1 MNMQKDLNERIK
13 KAQKEADAA
22 LARWHAARDE
32 ARTDGT
38 MSTEMERES
47 WPLSELNTYG
57 EKMAV
62 AGELCDMLQKLLDEK
77 HAAELDLLD
86 E

>member
-1 MNMQKDLNERIK
+1 MNMQKDLNERIE

-22 LARWHAARDE
+22 LARWHTARDE
-32 ARTDGT
+32 ARADGT
-38 MSTEMERES
+38 MSTEMERDS
-47 WPLSELNTYG
+47 WPLRELNTYG
-57 EKMAV
+57 EKMAI

-77 HAAELDLLD
+77 HATDWELLD